1 MGASIHD
8 VAKRAGV
15 SPRTVSNV
23 VNDYVHVKP
32 ETRAR
37 VQAAID
43 ELRYRPN
50 VSARRLRQRNTRTIA
65 LAVPELSQPYF
76 AELIDVIE
84 RAAQERGYTVI
95 ATQTGGS
102 RERERAMLREFDSHI
117 VDGIILSA
125 LAITTDDLAELKPSI
140 PIVFI
145 GEQIPPGDVIT
156 IAIDNEKALFDV
168 TSHLIASGRRRIAAL
183 GASEDRGHRSGQLRL
198 AGYRRAIRD
207 AGLPLDDSLVLHT
220 PGYSRAAGRAAAR
233 QAIERDPAIDA
244 FVCFND
250 VLAIGALRALADFGI
265 SVPERVAVTGV
276 DDIDD
281 AAYCVPALTTI
292 SPDKGAIALSA
303 VTSLVTLIDE
313 PESGTASIEH
323 AYRLIQRE
331 STTPLG

>member
-8 VAKRAGV
+8 VAERAGV

-23 VNDYVHVKP
+23 VNNYVHVKP

-76 AELIDVIE
+76 AELIDEIE

-95 ATQTGGS
+95 ATQTGGT
-102 RERERAMLREFDSHI
+102 RDRERAMLQEFDSHI

-125 LAITTDDLAELKPSI
+125 LAITNDDLEEVKPSV

-145 GEQIPPGDVIT
+145 GEQIPPSDVVT
-156 IAIDNEKALFDV
+156 VAIDNERALFDL
-168 TSHLIASGRRRIAAL
+168 TSHLIALGRRRIAAL
-183 GASEDRGHRSGQLRL
+183 GASEDPGHRSGQLRL
-198 AGYRRAIRD
+198 AGYRRAID
-207 AGLPLDDSLVLHT
+207 EAGLQFNESLVLHT
-220 PGYSRAAGRAAAR
+220 PGYSRTAGRDAAAS
-233 QAIERDPAIDA
+233 AIERDPSIDS

-250 VLAIGALRALADFGI
+250 VLAIGALRAMADRGI
-265 SVPERVAVTGV
+265 AVPEQVAVTGV

-281 AAYCVPALTTI
+281 AAYCVPSLTTI

-303 VTSLVTLIDE
+303 VKSLVALIDD
-313 PESGTASIEH
+313 PEVGAVSIEH
-323 AYRLIQRE
+323 AYRLVQRE
-331 STTPLG
+331 STPTTG